1 MSDIRQS
8 RFTDLDALTLY
19 RILRLREAVFAVEQN
34 CVYSD
39 LDGRDYEPGTEH
51 LWIDG
56 RPEAPT
62 VAACVRLLVQP
73 DGSRKLGRVA
83 TDAVERGRGLA
94 GSLIDA
100 ALGLVPEGTA
110 TVLDAQ
116 VRLAPWYS
124 RWGFERAGA
133 DFDED
138 GIRHTPMRRE

>member
-1 MSDIRQS
+1 MPDIRRA
-8 RFTDLDALTLY
+8 RFDELDALTLY
-19 RILRLREAVFAVEQN
+19 RILRLREAVFAIEQD
-34 CVYSD
+34 CVYAD
-39 LDGRDYEPGTEH
+39 LDGRDCEPRTEH
-51 LWIDG
+51 LWVDG

-83 TDAVERGRGLA
+83 TASAERGRGLA
-94 GSLIDA
+94 ASLIDA
-100 ALGLVPEGTA
+100 ALGLVPDGTP

>member
-1 MSDIRQS
+1 MPDIRRS
-8 RFTDLDALTLY
+8 RFADLDPLTLY

-34 CVYSD
+34 CVYAD
-39 LDGRDYEPGTEH
+39 LDGRDCEPGTEH

-56 RPEAPT
+56 HPEAPT
-62 VAACVRLLVQP
+62 VAACVRLIVQP

-83 TDAVERGRGLA
+83 TAASERGRGLA
-94 GSLIDA
+94 ASLIDT
-100 ALGLVPEGTA
+100 ALGLVPHGTP

-138 GIRHTPMRRE
+138 GILHTPMRRE